1 MTNEQNQKKAQ
12 QKYVE
17 LQMFDNQLKQIQK
30 QVQTLE
36 NQAVEVEMILESL
49 EEIKKVDKNSELLV
63 PIANGIFAKAK
74 MIDSEN
80 LIVNVGSGTAVTKK
94 VDNTKDM
101 LTSQVIEIRA
111 AQEHLSI
118 QFNSILER
126 ARQVEAEMQE
136 LVK

>member
-1 MTNEQNQKKAQ
+1 MANEQNQKKAQ

-126 ARQVEAEMQE
+126 ARQVEVEMQE